1 MSTCLIIPFILN
13 IKLTY
18 KFIKLLLTLR
28 HDESRC
34 VPCGGQRVTGSART
48 GLAYIGLRGG
58 AFRYAVNFAEICRY
72 IAFKSIAI
80 DWHVLNI
87 GISHWLKIGIF

>member
-1 MSTCLIIPFILN
+1 M
-13 IKLTY
+13 
-18 KFIKLLLTLR
+18 
-28 HDESRC
+28 
-34 VPCGGQRVTGSART
+34 TGSART

-58 AFRYAVNFAEICRY
+58 AFRYAVNFADICRY